1 MMLSRPAKTL
11 LISTGMGTPIQRP
24 VEVYRVA
31 PATFWISIF
40 AALLLQK
47 FLPLRVPLARFFDFP
62 LVVTIYFALL
72 RRDKIFAIGLG
83 TGVGL
88 LQDAFSNGLI
98 GIFGMAK
105 ALVGYLAASASVKFD
120 LEQLLARFILT
131 AILVPIH
138 EAFLLG
144 LQHTLLEFP
153 PPFRPLDFVTSVLVN
168 VGLALI
174 LFQLL
179 DRFRRPA

>member
-1 MMLSRPAKTL
+1 M
-11 LISTGMGTPIQRP
+11 
-24 VEVYRVA
+24 
-31 PATFWISIF
+31 F

-72 RRDKIFAIGLG
+72 RRDKVFAIGLG
-83 TGVGL
+83 AGVGL

-98 GIFGMAK
+98 GVFGMAK
-105 ALVGYLAASASVKFD
+105 ALVGYLGASASVKFD
-120 LEQLLARFILT
+120 LEQLPARFVLT
-131 AILVPIH
+131 AILVPVH
-138 EAFLLG
+138 GAFLLALEYG
-144 LQHTLLEFP
+144 LLESP
-153 PPFRPLDFVTSVLVN
+153 PPFWPLDFVTSVLVN
-168 VGLALI
+168 VGLGLI

>member
-1 MMLSRPAKTL
+1 
-11 LISTGMGTPIQRP
+11 MGTRIQRP
-24 VEVYRVA
+24 VEVSRIA
-31 PATFWISIF
+31 PATLWITVF

-72 RRDKIFAIGLG
+72 RRDKVFAIGLG
-83 TGVGL
+83 AGVGL

-98 GIFGMAK
+98 GVFGMAK
-105 ALVGYLAASASVKFD
+105 ALVGYLGASASVKFD
-120 LEQLLARFILT
+120 LEQLPARFVLT
-131 AILVPIH
+131 AILVPVH
-138 EAFLLG
+138 GAFLLALEYG
-144 LQHTLLEFP
+144 LLESP
-153 PPFRPLDFVTSVLVN
+153 PPFWPLDFVTSVLVN
-168 VGLALI
+168 VGLGLI

>member
-1 MMLSRPAKTL
+1 
-11 LISTGMGTPIQRP
+11 MGVPTQKP
-24 VEVYRVA
+24 VEVSRVA
-31 PATFWISIF
+31 PATIWITVF

-47 FLPLRVPLARFFDFP
+47 FLPLKVPLARFFDFP

-88 LQDAFSNGLI
+88 LQDAFSNGPI

-105 ALVGYLAASASVKFD
+105 ALIGYLGASASVKFD
-120 LEQLLARFILT
+120 LEQLLARFVLT
-131 AILVPIH
+131 AILVPVH
-138 EAFLLG
+138 GAFLLILEHG
-144 LQHTLLEFP
+144 LLEFP
-153 PPFRPLDFVTSVLVN
+153 PPFRPLDFLTGVLVN
-168 VGLALI
+168 VGLGLI
-174 LFQLL
+174 LFQVL